1 MAVKLRLRR
10 MGKKKQPIYKMVAA
24 DSRSPRDGKFLEAVG
39 FYNPLTN
46 PHTLDLKEDRIM
58 YWLNVGAQPT
68 NTVKSLLRQKGITL
82 KKELISKGLDEE
94 KVKSELENW
103 QKMKEAGSIKKA
115 DRKLSKK
122 AKAKQEAQASGD
134 AAETQPPA
142 EETKKEAQ
150 ASADTVETPVQAEET
165 KPKDQATTET
175 SDTADTVETPAQA
188 EETKPE
194 VQATAETS
202 DTADKAETPA
212 KAEET
217 KAEDKTEK
225 S

>member
-68 NTVKSLLRQKGITL
+68 HTVKSLLRQKGITL
-82 KKELISKGLDEE
+82 KKELLTKGLDEE

-103 QKMKEAGSIKKA
+103 QKMKEAGSKKKTEK
-115 DRKLSKK
+115 KLSRK
-122 AKAKQEAQASGD
+122 AKAKQES
-134 AAETQPPA
+134 
-142 EETKKEAQ
+142 Q
-150 ASADTVETPVQAEET
+150 ASAEAAEKEAPVEAET
-165 KPKDQATTET
+165 KT
-175 SDTADTVETPAQA
+175 
-188 EETKPE
+188 
-194 VQATAETS
+194 
-202 DTADKAETPA
+202 
-212 KAEET
+212 
-217 KAEDKTEK
+217 EDKSEEG
-225 S
+225 

>member
-68 NTVKSLLRQKGITL
+68 HTVKSLLRQQGIIL

-103 QKMKEAGSIKKA
+103 QKVKEAGSKKKT
-115 DRKLSKK
+115 DKKLSKK
-122 AKAKQEAQASGD
+122 AKAKKEAEATAEVSEAQAS
-134 AAETQPPA
+134 T
-142 EETKKEAQ
+142 EEK
-150 ASADTVETPVQAEET
+150 
-165 KPKDQATTET
+165 
-175 SDTADTVETPAQA
+175 
-188 EETKPE
+188 KPE
-194 VQATAETS
+194 VEASAEPVE
-202 DTADKAETPA
+202 KEP
-212 KAEET
+212 KAEEPKT
-217 KAEDKTEK
+217 EDKTE
-225 S
+225 